1 MDRRMEKT
9 KKSHRAH
16 GSRTKAVPADP
27 EKEQQET
34 IRAFLRTYTHF
45 FGRIDKR
52 FASLS
57 DPRKPQSPD
66 DVEYSVASL
75 VFLCVLMH
83 SSMLG
88 ARRQIRL
95 KLFTTF
101 LVQLFKAIFDVNSV
115 PHGDTMNYVLI
126 GLQFDEVQEVLC
138 GMTETL
144 INKRVLETQRL
155 FDRYYVIAID
165 GTQLRSY
172 RERHCAHCL
181 TKTKNGITRYYHY
194 VLEAKLVTPSG
205 FAFSILTEFV
215 ENTDVIDPAASEEK
229 RKQDCELKA
238 FYRLVDRLHARFPRL
253 PLLLSMDGL
262 FAVGPVFERCERYK
276 WKYMISLSDDQV
288 ASINEEFEALATVT
302 PENRRLWHTGP
313 NREIKQRFRWVNDI
327 IYIDSKRSKHQ
338 VNVVECLDTRPDTNN
353 EPKTTK
359 FKWVTNVVVTAD
371 KVIPLANNGGRIRWK
386 IENEGF
392 NAQKKGGYNLEH
404 AYSNDYNGMKIY
416 YLILQIAHLIMQLL
430 EKGNLLRRNFP
441 NGFGSLRD
449 LAYRLL
455 EALRNVALSIQEY
468 DALCTEAI
476 QIRFNSS

>member
-45 FGRIDKR
+45 FGRVDKR

-138 GMTETL
+138 GMTE
-144 INKRVLETQRL
+144 
-155 FDRYYVIAID
+155 
-165 GTQLRSY
+165 
-172 RERHCAHCL
+172 
-181 TKTKNGITRYYHY
+181 KT
-194 VLEAKLVTPSG
+194 
-205 FAFSILTEFV
+205 
-215 ENTDVIDPAASEEK
+215 
-229 RKQDCELKA
+229 
-238 FYRLVDRLHARFPRL
+238 
-253 PLLLSMDGL
+253 
-262 FAVGPVFERCERYK
+262 
-276 WKYMISLSDDQV
+276 
-288 ASINEEFEALATVT
+288 
-302 PENRRLWHTGP
+302 RRIH
-313 NREIKQRFRWVNDI
+313 
-327 IYIDSKRSKHQ
+327 
-338 VNVVECLDTRPDTNN
+338 
-353 EPKTTK
+353 
-359 FKWVTNVVVTAD
+359 
-371 KVIPLANNGGRIRWK
+371 RIRK
-386 IENEGF
+386 NPPPPQF
-392 NAQKKGGYNLEH
+392 
-404 AYSNDYNGMKIY
+404 
-416 YLILQIAHLIMQLL
+416 
-430 EKGNLLRRNFP
+430 F
-441 NGFGSLRD
+441 
-449 LAYRLL
+449 
-455 EALRNVALSIQEY
+455 
-468 DALCTEAI
+468 
-476 QIRFNSS
+476 